1 MICGDCWWLGV
12 SRRVSACERVAVR
25 AGVRACERVCVCVCV
40 CVCPCYGS
48 SISPALGSLCDVSL
62 LPV

>member
-40 CVCPCYGS
+40 LAMDPLS
-48 SISPALGSLCDVSL
+48 RL
-62 LPV
+62 L